1 MRCCVAFTPDA
12 SSPNAWRQ
20 CRRNAR
26 AKSWFCRQHEELI
39 AGALLGFFA
48 LQAVLDARQVRK
60 TSLADM
66 PVNSRVP
73 S

>member
-1 MRCCVAFTPDA
+1 MADA

-26 AKSWFCRQHEELI
+26 AKSSFCRQHEELI
-39 AGALLGFFA
+39 AGALLGFFIR
-48 LQAVLDARQVRK
+48 QAAADARQPRK